1 MSKKN
6 KSKKLENDKTRMI
19 KEEHVLKIDDKET
32 ILLVKTEP
40 SFLPIGEIKKEIEEE
55 LEEVK
60 VEINEEVMKK
70 VEEIRENRWR
80 CVIC

>member
-6 KSKKLENDKTRMI
+6 KSRKLSMDKAREI
-19 KEEHVLKIDDKET
+19 KSEEVIKTEDDET
-32 ILLVKTEP
+32 ILLVNTQP

-60 VEINEEVMKK
+60 QEINEEVMNK
-70 VEEIRENRWR
+70 VEELRENRWR